1 MFIVTED
8 KCLIEQS
15 TSDLEKKDK
24 PEIQLPYKNS
34 RILVNKACNVVFLS
48 VDEPNMNGSVILYS

>member
-15 TSDLEKKDK
+15 TSDIEKKDK
-24 PEIQLPYKNS
+24 PEIQLP
-34 RILVNKACNVVFLS
+34 
-48 VDEPNMNGSVILYS
+48 